1 MDYLNEN
8 GLSRLWAHIIAKLG
22 DKVDKTEFNESVA
35 QKTQVQIITWEA
47 DD

>member
-8 GLSRLWAHIIAKLG
+8 GLSRLWTHIIAKLG
-22 DKVDKTEFNESVA
+22 NKVDKTEFDESIA